1 MVTDPWQKARE
12 DVIKAVAEVIPQ
24 LAIPKTRLKKI
35 KLVNHIDEPPSYK
48 MGDLACSISFPF
60 GKIKKVSP
68 RKIAEDI
75 IDKIH
80 RPRSV
85 YLIKLAGAYVN
96 FFLKFGEFAKAVV
109 TEASKDTFG
118 KGEKKKEK
126 VMIEYSQ
133 PNPLKAFHIGHVRNT
148 VLGESLSRIMK
159 EAGFDVIQA
168 NLFNDI
174 GMHVAKTLWCYK
186 KYHDGEK
193 AHTNVSKWIGTIYR
207 DACKK
212 IEEDPKNK
220 EEADEILKHLEA
232 QDNEEI
238 TKLWKQFR
246 KWSVDEFKEIYKELD
261 AHFDV
266 DFYES
271 DLKPRGRELV
281 EELKKKK
288 IAKKSKGAI
297 IIDLKKDDLP
307 VWLLLKSDG
316 TALYSTQD
324 LALAEEKFKKFKID
338 KSIYVVGSEQRL
350 HFQQLFKT
358 LQKMGFRKAK
368 KCYHLAY
375 ALVALRSGKM
385 SSREGTA
392 ILYSDLKHEMLK
404 KAMNEVAERNPE
416 MAVKTQNELAE
427 KIMMSAMKYS
437 MLNVGNNKT
446 IFFDWDTALE
456 FEGDTGPYLQ
466 YATVRAKRI
475 LEKAGKKPTLAGI
488 QFKLLDSK
496 DAQRLIKQIAKLP
509 SVIREAAE
517 TYQPH
522 IISNYAYSLADKFS
536 TFYTTNPVIE
546 AETPELKAARIALVN
561 ATYKTLQKALYL
573 LGIEEPKRM

>member
-1 MVTDPWQKARE
+1 MKDPWQKARE
-12 DVIKAVAEVIPQ
+12 DVTKAVAEVMPR
-24 LAIPKTRLKKI
+24 LAIPKTHLKKL
-35 KLVNHIDEPPSYK
+35 KLANHIEEPPSYK
-48 MGDLACSISFPF
+48 MGDLACSISFPI

-75 IDKIH
+75 IDKVR

-109 TEASKDTFG
+109 TEAQKDSFG
-118 KGEKKKEK
+118 KGEKQKDK

-148 VLGESLSRIMK
+148 TLGESLSRIMK
-159 EAGFDVIQA
+159 EAGHDVIQA

-186 KYHDGEK
+186 NFHEGEK
-193 AHTNVSKWIGTIYR
+193 AHTNVSKWINKIYV
-207 DACKK
+207 DACRRL
-212 IEEDPKNK
+212 EEDPDKK
-220 EEADEILKHLEA
+220 EEVSEILKHLEA
-232 QDNEEI
+232 QDEEEI

-246 KWSVDEFKEIYKELD
+246 TWSVDEFKEIYKELD
-261 AHFDV
+261 AHFDE

-271 DLKPRGRELV
+271 DLKPRGKEII
-281 EELKKKK
+281 EELRKKKL
-288 IAKKSKGAI
+288 AKRSKGAT
-297 IIDLKKDDLP
+297 IIDLKKEGLP

-338 KSIYVVGSEQRL
+338 KSVYVVGSEQRL

-358 LQKMGFRKAK
+358 LELMGFKKAK
-368 KCYHLAY
+368 KCHHLAY
-375 ALVALRSGKM
+375 SLVTLKEGKM

-392 ILYSDLKHEMLK
+392 ILYADLRDEMMK
-404 KAMNEVAERNPE
+404 KAMSEVHDRNPE
-416 MAVKTQNELAE
+416 IVPKVQKELAM
-427 KIMMSAMKYS
+427 KITIAAMKYS

-456 FEGDTGPYLQ
+456 FEGDTGPYIQ

-475 LEKAGKKPTLAGI
+475 IEKAGKKSSANVD
-488 QFKLLDSK
+488 FKLLNNKDS
-496 DAQRLIKQIAKLP
+496 QRLIKQISKLP
-509 SVIREAAE
+509 MVIRESAE

-522 IISNYAYSLADKFS
+522 IVANYTYALADKFS
-536 TFYTTNPVIE
+536 AFYTTNPVIE
-546 AETPELKAARIALVN
+546 AETPELRNARLALVI
-561 ATYKTLQKALYL
+561 ATYKTLQKCLYL
-573 LGIEEPKRM
+573 LGIEEPNRM